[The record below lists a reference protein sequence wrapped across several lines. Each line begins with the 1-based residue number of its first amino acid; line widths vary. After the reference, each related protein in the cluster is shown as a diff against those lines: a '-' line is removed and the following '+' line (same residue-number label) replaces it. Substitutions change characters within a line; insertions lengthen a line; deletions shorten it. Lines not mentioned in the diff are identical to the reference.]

1 MAGRKEWWKGG
12 RKEGRKK
19 RCKQE
24 RIKEQEKG
32 KKKKRKERRRK
43 NRRIEEREGPQ
54 ITAVLKF
61 MMSVWMQLK
70 RLSPHRFFLYSFLP
84 WNHNDIVILLQN
96 PNPEPGNNQ
105 SIFRFQN
112 VHCHS
117 FRCKHYCC
125 MNIGR
130 WEHVVSACTATNSLI
145 LLSCWCQISN
155 LAKPYL
161 LFLLFFNTKKAE

>member
-24 RIKEQEKG
+24 RIREQEKG

-84 WNHNDIVILLQN
+84 
-96 PNPEPGNNQ
+96 
-105 SIFRFQN
+105 
-112 VHCHS
+112 
-117 FRCKHYCC
+117 
-125 MNIGR
+125 
-130 WEHVVSACTATNSLI
+130 
-145 LLSCWCQISN
+145 
-155 LAKPYL
+155 
-161 LFLLFFNTKKAE
+161 